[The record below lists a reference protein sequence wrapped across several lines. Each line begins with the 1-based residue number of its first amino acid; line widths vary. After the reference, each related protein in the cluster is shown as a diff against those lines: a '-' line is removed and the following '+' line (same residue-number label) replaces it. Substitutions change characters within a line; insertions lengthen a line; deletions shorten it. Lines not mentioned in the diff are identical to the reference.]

1 MVTYE
6 DIETAVEYSEQKGYI
21 GEFPARG
28 ILEAVKIG
36 RETPNSHYTPDYI
49 INGPLSMVWGIDK
62 LAKDI
67 LRKINQF
74 SERLRDEGRE
84 VEGGMLPPDAMGVE
98 PIIYPAI
105 RVLLTALNGRLEM
118 SDTIRQRFE
127 GMLEAL
133 NPAENKLRDFQQ
145 ENKSYNNEKP
155 SWWNIVKTF

>member
-6 DIETAVEYSEQKGYI
+6 DIEAVVEYSEERGYI
-21 GEFPARG
+21 SEFPTRG

-36 RETPNSHYTPDYI
+36 RQKPNSHYTPDYI
-49 INGPLSMVWGIDK
+49 INGPLGTLWSYDK

-67 LRKINQF
+67 IKKINEF
-74 SERLRDEGRE
+74 SERLREEGQE

-105 RVLLTALNGRLEM
+105 RVLLRALDGRLEM
-118 SDTIRQRFE
+118 SDAIRQRLE

-133 NPAENKLRDFQQ
+133 NPHENKIRDFQQ